1 MKVVVAEAIAEAGIA
16 ALDAFCEVDVA
27 VGENRTELLRRM
39 TNATGLVVRSA
50 TNVDAEMIAAAPA
63 LQVIGRAGIGVD
75 NIDVEAATAHGVLV
89 VNAPN
94 ANTVSAAEH
103 TMALLLAQARR
114 LPEADASLRNGRW
127 ERSSLRG
134 IELHGKTLGV
144 LGLGKIGTLVAQRA
158 SAFGMRI
165 LAYDPY
171 VGEERVRRL
180 GAEPTD
186 LETVF
191 ALADFITIH
200 LPRTRETEGLIDADA
215 LAQMKPGVRIV
226 NVARGGLVDE
236 AALAAAVER
245 GHVAGAG
252 IDVFAEEPTTES
264 PLFDLANVVVT
275 PHLGAST
282 QEAQDKAGVA
292 VAEAVVEALKGEL
305 VLSAVNLDL
314 GPSVSD
320 EVRPFLP
327 LAEQLGAVF
336 VGFAKG
342 LPAELTVCAQG
353 RLAEDPVRP
362 LALAAVKGALGMAQ
376 DEAVSYVNAPVIA
389 AERGLAVV
397 EEAQRELRDWQS
409 ALRLTGEVDGRLRTV
424 SGTFMVKKGPVLT
437 EVDGYEIEVPLTEHM
452 LLLRNR
458 DVPGVIG
465 RVGTYLGSLAV
476 NIANMVVGRSPEGEA
491 AMMGLSLD
499 QPMNDDA
506 VFGLLA
512 VEGILAAR
520 YIDLSP

>member
-1 MKVVVAEAIAEAGIA
+1 
-16 ALDAFCEVDVA
+16 
-27 VGENRTELLRRM
+27 
-39 TNATGLVVRSA
+39 
-50 TNVDAEMIAAAPA
+50 
-63 LQVIGRAGIGVD
+63 
-75 NIDVEAATAHGVLV
+75 
-89 VNAPN
+89 
-94 ANTVSAAEH
+94 
-103 TMALLLAQARR
+103 
-114 LPEADASLRNGRW
+114 
-127 ERSSLRG
+127 
-134 IELHGKTLGV
+134 
-144 LGLGKIGTLVAQRA
+144 
-158 SAFGMRI
+158 
-165 LAYDPY
+165 
-171 VGEERVRRL
+171 
-180 GAEPTD
+180 
-186 LETVF
+186 
-191 ALADFITIH
+191 
-200 LPRTRETEGLIDADA
+200 
-215 LAQMKPGVRIV
+215 MKPGVRII

-252 IDVFAEEPTTES
+252 IDVFAEEPTTKS
-264 PLFDLANVVVT
+264 PLFDLAQVVVT

-320 EVRPFLP
+320 DVRPFLP

-362 LALAAVKGALGMAQ
+362 LALAAVKGALGMVQ

-397 EEAQRELRDWQS
+397 EEAQRELSDWQS
-409 ALRLTGEVDGRLRTV
+409 ALRLTGEVDGRRRTV
-424 SGTFMVKKGPVLT
+424 SGTFMAKKGPVLT

-452 LLLRNR
+452 LLIRNR
-458 DVPGVIG
+458 DTPGVIG

-506 VFGLLA
+506 VSGLLA

-520 YIDLSP
+520 YIDLT